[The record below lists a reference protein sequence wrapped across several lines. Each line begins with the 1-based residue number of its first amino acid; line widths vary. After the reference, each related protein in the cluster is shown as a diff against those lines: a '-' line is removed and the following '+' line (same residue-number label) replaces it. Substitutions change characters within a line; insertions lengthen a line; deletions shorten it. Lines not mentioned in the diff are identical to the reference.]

1 VDQWVSGHTDWSA
14 ATKNRYKATFGRALQ
29 LAVVS
34 GNLQRNAAR
43 LVTARREDNTR
54 VRWLKDDEEKR
65 MVDTILENCPTQ
77 LPAFIVALHTGMRQS
92 EQFGLEWREIDFERR
107 KIFLDKTKN
116 GSDREVPMSKTCFQ
130 LLTDLYANKQND
142 WVFQASRYK
151 QRLKNPR
158 QWFETVLRDAKVTN
172 FHWHD
177 LRHTFCSRLVM
188 KGVDIRT
195 VMELAGHKSIS
206 VTMRYAHLSP
216 EHNQA
221 AIEKLDA

>member
-1 VDQWVSGHTDWSA
+1 
-14 ATKNRYKATFGRALQ
+14 
-29 LAVVS
+29 
-34 GNLQRNAAR
+34 
-43 LVTARREDNTR
+43 
-54 VRWLKDDEEKR
+54 
-65 MVDTILENCPTQ
+65 
-77 LPAFIVALHTGMRQS
+77 
-92 EQFGLEWREIDFERR
+92 
-107 KIFLDKTKN
+107 
-116 GSDREVPMSKTCFQ
+116 
-130 LLTDLYANKQND
+130 
-142 WVFQASRYK
+142 
-151 QRLKNPR
+151 
-158 QWFETVLRDAKVTN
+158 VLRDAKVTN